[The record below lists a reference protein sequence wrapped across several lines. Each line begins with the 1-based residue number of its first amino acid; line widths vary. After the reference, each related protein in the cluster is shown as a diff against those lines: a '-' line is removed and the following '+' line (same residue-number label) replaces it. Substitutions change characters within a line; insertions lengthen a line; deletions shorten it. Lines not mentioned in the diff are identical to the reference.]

1 MHRVTKIALRN
12 NPVFDRPDHERHV
25 AGEVPQMVFAP
36 VAFLEF
42 LEMHEG
48 MVPGVEE
55 ETFAP
60 ALAGARLKLDG
71 ELRIPGTRKA
81 QL

>member
-1 MHRVTKIALRN
+1 
-12 NPVFDRPDHERHV
+12 
-25 AGEVPQMVFAP
+25 MVFAA

-42 LEMHEG
+42 LEVHEG
-48 MVPGVEE
+48 VVPGVEE